1 MINVNLLPWRE
12 LRRRERKR
20 AFAGFLMLAALLGG
34 LVVAIVTGLNASQL
48 AAQLERNNLLKTENL
63 LLDLRLK
70 EIASLRE
77 DIEALK
83 ARQAA
88 VETLQA
94 NRNQPVYL
102 MDELASLVPAGVAL
116 KSIRQADNI
125 TLTGYAQ
132 SNARVSEFLR
142 KLGTQA
148 RWLIR
153 PELIEIKSASLG
165 QGRDSQKIVEFTLN
179 ISLAS
184 QPQERP

>member
-1 MINVNLLPWRE
+1 MIHVNLLPWRE

-20 AFAGFLMLAALLGG
+20 AFVGFLMLAALLGG
-34 LVVAIVTGLNASQL
+34 CLVVIVTGLNARQL
-48 AAQLERNNLLKTENL
+48 AAQLDRNNLLKAENL
-63 LLDLRLK
+63 LLDLRIK

-83 ARQAA
+83 ARQTA

-102 MDELASLVPAGVAL
+102 LDELASLVPAGVAL
-116 KSIRQADNI
+116 KSIRQTDSI

-148 RWLIR
+148 HWLVN

-165 QGRDSQKIVEFTLN
+165 QGKDSQKIFEFTLN
-179 ISLAS
+179 IRLAS
-184 QPQERP
+184 KSQEHP